1 MVKEI
6 KVKQLLLTLL
16 FGLTL
21 NAQTITDID
30 IVTKKDQWAI
40 TLYSDMESFTY
51 FVKKPDID
59 SDQDINKVIKEVLAK
74 HKKETSGSR

>member
-1 MVKEI
+1 MGI
-6 KVKQLLLTLL
+6 RYILLAIL
-16 FGLTL
+16 FSCTL

-51 FVKKPDID
+51 FVKKPATD
-59 SDQDINKVIKEVLAK
+59 SDKDINTVIKEVLAK
-74 HKKETSGSR
+74 HKKETSGQR